1 MTRSRR
7 GPAAALV
14 VALAGALCL
23 VGACNRHVSLTACTV
38 LRRAELERA
47 LHAHLQAP
55 RPIVQSGDDT
65 QAGRSF
71 CLWLRPNEQPPD
83 GTYVALVQDRAMA
96 GAVRRTGFS
105 ASAVFTSA
113 REKAEG
119 TVDDVDGLGTDAFW
133 TDGRLH
139 VLIKGAYLS
148 LAANPAVPR
157 ADVEGLARPAVSR
170 LAG

>member
-1 MTRSRR
+1 MKTRTHRW
-7 GPAAALV
+7 AATALV
-14 VALAGALCL
+14 LALASSL
-23 VGACNRHVSLTACTV
+23 GACNRHVSLTACTV

-71 CLWLRPNEQPPD
+71 CLWLRPTEQPPD

-113 REKAEG
+113 REKAAG
-119 TVDDVDGLGTDAFW
+119 SVDDVDGLGIDAFW

-139 VLIKGAYLS
+139 VLTRGAYLS
-148 LAANPAVPR
+148 LAASPPVSR
-157 ADVEGLARPAVSR
+157 GDVVDLARPAVDR
-170 LAG
+170 LST